1 MENLIAKDI
10 IRIINQGRAI
20 EDEQNLKECIN
31 KCKKLQM
38 ELLNSIYLIE
48 WSYLEL
54 ESKSEQTHL
63 P

>member
-1 MENLIAKDI
+1 MENLISKDI

-38 ELLNSIYLIE
+38 ELLIPFI
-48 WSYLEL
+48 
-54 ESKSEQTHL
+54 
-63 P
+63 